1 MYFIMYIYFCFQTQT
16 CNKGYCALLV
26 ENINSTPSSLRSCIK
41 LPVICSY
48 KCTCKLKTVMLEFS
62 IYILIYIL
70 DFNYLH

>member
-1 MYFIMYIYFCFQTQT
+1 MNIYIYIKMYFIMYIYFCFQTQT

-26 ENINSTPSSLRSCIK
+26 ENIK

-48 KCTCKLKTVMLEFS
+48 KCTCKLNTVMLEFS